1 MTTVH
6 HHDADVD
13 QWPLCCCNDV
23 NSIFF
28 VISLLLSLHL
38 NIWTKKHTHETSSIC
53 MRLLPFFILFTF
65 FFLSD
70 TIFLRF
76 YNDKLCEYSLPE
88 FHRHSISM
96 YVQRACANVVKTFA
110 KPKEVRSLFMWRFL
124 VIKKNNNNKTH
135 TCTHI

>member
-28 VISLLLSLHL
+28 CCFFTFIITFEYMNKKTHTRNILHL
-38 NIWTKKHTHETSSIC
+38 YATSA
-53 MRLLPFFILFTF
+53 FFILFTF

-70 TIFLRF
+70 TIFLRC